1 MNAHASTAVRR
12 PIQSGS
18 LTTTTDCIMT
28 AASTRLAQFAL
39 GLRYEDIP
47 PHVVERAKVSLID
60 TVATSSFGAHLP
72 WSRMVSAYA
81 QRNSAPG
88 EARILGTGLKVRAP
102 FAALANGAQAH
113 AFELDSLCQPS
124 VGVHPGASLT
134 APALAMGQELGIA
147 GKEAITAFVAGFEVM
162 YRIGDAARH
171 TSEHLGFHAPGLTG
185 VFGAV
190 IVAGRLLGLDAAG
203 MANALGIGGSM
214 CSGLLEFSKS
224 GGGMVKRLHL
234 GRAAE
239 GGVLAASLARDGF
252 TGPTHVLEGK
262 FGFLNVFAR
271 DTDPPRLTAGLGEVW
286 HTEKAM
292 LKRYA
297 CHITAHV
304 PVTAALELK
313 AKHGFAG
320 ADVAQVTVAG
330 QDKMVSHHNIT
341 EPEDIA
347 MAQYS
352 TPFCVAMALHR
363 DPLDPRAFNDA
374 NLNDPAIRETCRKTR
389 VVKMAESEQKNRFSS
404 RVTVKLQDGRE
415 LEITA
420 HDFEGMP
427 HRPLTQQGLGEKFK
441 RLTADIPGMD
451 ADKLLERLHGI
462 EQIADLRALF
472 D

>member
-1 MNAHASTAVRR
+1 MKSASRV
-12 PIQSGS
+12 
-18 LTTTTDCIMT
+18 
-28 AASTRLAQFAL
+28 LAEFAL

-47 PHVVERAKVSLID
+47 PHVIERAKTSLID
-60 TVATSSFGAHLP
+60 TVGAASFGAHLP
-72 WSRMVSAYA
+72 WSRMVAAYA
-81 QRNSAPG
+81 QANSAPG
-88 EARILGTGLKVRAP
+88 AARVLGTGLKVRAP

-134 APALAMGQELGIA
+134 APALAVAQEERASGRDMLA
-147 GKEAITAFVAGFEVM
+147 AFVAGFEVM

-185 VFGAV
+185 VFGGA
-190 IVAGRLLGLDAAG
+190 IVAGLLMKLDAEQLAH
-203 MANALGIGGSM
+203 ALGIGGSL
-214 CSGLLEFSKS
+214 CSGLLEFSRS

-252 TGPTHVLEGK
+252 SGPAEVLEGK
-262 FGFLNVFAR
+262 FGFLNVYAR
-271 DTDPPRLTAGLGEVW
+271 DVDPPRLTAGLGSVW

-304 PVTAALELK
+304 PVTAALELR
-313 AKHGFAG
+313 AKHGFSG
-320 ADVAQVTVAG
+320 EDVAAVTVAG
-330 QDKMVSHHNIT
+330 QAKMVSHHNIP
-341 EPEDIA
+341 EPGDLA

-352 TPFCVAMALHR
+352 TPFCVAIALHR
-363 DPLDPRAFNDA
+363 DPLDPRAFNEQ
-374 NLNDPAIRETCRKTR
+374 NLNDPAIRATCRNTQVIALPEAR
-389 VVKMAESEQKNRFSS
+389 QQNRFSS
-404 RVTVKLQDGRE
+404 EVIVVLKDGRE
-415 LEITA
+415 LGLLA

-427 HRPLTQQGLGEKFK
+427 HRPLTRAALAVKFK
-441 RLTADIPGMD
+441 RLVAGIPDLEPD
-451 ADKLLERLHGI
+451 ALLERLH
-462 EQIADLRALF
+462 EVETASDLRALF

>member
-1 MNAHASTAVRR
+1 MMDRNMA
-12 PIQSGS
+12 
-18 LTTTTDCIMT
+18 
-28 AASTRLAQFAL
+28 AASTVLAEFAL

-47 PHVVERAKVSLID
+47 AHVLERAKVSLID
-60 TVATSSFGAHLP
+60 TVGASSFGAQLP
-72 WSRMVSAYA
+72 WSRMIAAYA
-81 QRNSAPG
+81 KRNSATG
-88 EARILGTGLKVRAP
+88 DARILGTTLRVRAP

-134 APALAMGQELGIA
+134 APALAVAQELGA
-147 GKEAITAFVAGFEVM
+147 SGRDMLTAFVAGFEVM

-190 IVAGRLLGLDAAG
+190 IVAGRLLGLDAPQ
-203 MANALGIGGSM
+203 MANALGVGGSM
-214 CSGLLEFSKS
+214 CSGLLEFSRS

-239 GGVLAASLARDGF
+239 GGVLAASLARDGYS
-252 TGPTHVLEGK
+252 GPAQIFEGK
-262 FGFLNVFAR
+262 FGFLNVYAR
-271 DTDPPRLTAGLGEVW
+271 DTDPPRLTAGLGTTW

-313 AKHGFAG
+313 AKHHFSGK
-320 ADVAQVTVAG
+320 DVASVTVAG
-330 QDKMVSHHNIT
+330 QDKIVSHHNIT

-363 DPLDPRAFNDA
+363 DPLDPRQFNDA
-374 NLNDPAIRETCRKTR
+374 NLNDPAIRETCRNTR
-389 VVKMAESEQKNRFSS
+389 VVSMSESEQKNRFSS
-404 RVTVKLQDGRE
+404 RVSVRLKDGRE
-415 LEITA
+415 LDVVA

-427 HRPLTQQGLGEKFK
+427 HRPLSRDALAEKFK
-441 RLTADIPGMD
+441 RLTGDVADLD
-451 ADKLLERLHGI
+451 ADALLARLHGI
-462 EQIADLRALF
+462 ERIADVRALL

>member
-1 MNAHASTAVRR
+1 MSTA
-12 PIQSGS
+12 S
-18 LTTTTDCIMT
+18 M
-28 AASTRLAQFAL
+28 RLAEFAL

-47 PHVVERAKVSLID
+47 AQVIERAKVTLID
-60 TVATSSFGAHLP
+60 TVATSSFGAQLP
-72 WSRMVSAYA
+72 WSRMVAAYA
-81 QRNSAPG
+81 RRNSAPG
-88 EARILGTGLKVRAP
+88 EARILGTDLRVRAP

-134 APALAMGQELGIA
+134 APALAMGQELGA
-147 GKEAITAFVAGFEVM
+147 RGKDVMAAFVAGFEVM

-190 IVAGRLLGLDAAG
+190 IVAGRLLGLDAAR
-203 MANALGIGGSM
+203 MAHALGIGGSM
-214 CSGLLEFSKS
+214 CSGLLEFSRS

-239 GGVLAASLARDGF
+239 GGVLAAALARDGF
-252 TGPTHVLEGK
+252 TGPAEVLEGK
-262 FGFLNVFAR
+262 FGFLNVYAR

-313 AKHGFAG
+313 AKHGFGA
-320 ADVAQVTVAG
+320 ADVARVTVAG
-330 QDKMVSHHNIT
+330 QDKMVSHHDIT
-341 EPEDIA
+341 EPADIA

-352 TPFCVAMALHR
+352 TPFCVALALHR

-374 NLNDPAIRETCRKTR
+374 NLDDAAIRETCRNTR
-389 VVKMAESEQKNRFSS
+389 VVKLSQSEQKNRFSS
-404 RVTVKLQDGRE
+404 RVTVTLKSGAD
-415 LEITA
+415 LECTA

-427 HRPLTQQGLGEKFK
+427 HRPLTAEALEAKFK
-441 RLTADIPGMD
+441 RLTAGMPGID
-451 ADKLLERLHGI
+451 ADRLLSRLHAIERL
-462 EQIADLRALF
+462 DDVRTLF

>member
-1 MNAHASTAVRR
+1 
-12 PIQSGS
+12 
-18 LTTTTDCIMT
+18 MT
-28 AASTRLAQFAL
+28 AARTLAEFAL

-47 PHVVERAKVSLID
+47 ETVLERARTSLID
-60 TVATSSFGAHLP
+60 TVGAASFGAHLP
-72 WSRMVSAYA
+72 WSRMVAAYGSS
-81 QRNSAPG
+81 NSASG
-88 EARILGTGLKVRAP
+88 EARILGTPLRVRAP

-134 APALAMGQELGIA
+134 APALAVGQELGA
-147 GKEAITAFVAGFEVM
+147 SGKALMTAFVAGFEVM

-171 TSEHLGFHAPGLTG
+171 SSEHLGFHAPGLTG
-185 VFGAV
+185 VFGGAV
-190 IVAGRLLGLDAAG
+190 VAGCLHGFDVDR

-214 CSGLLEFSKS
+214 CSGLIEFSKS

-252 TGPTHVLEGK
+252 TGPAQVFEGK
-262 FGFLNVFAR
+262 FGFLTAFAR
-271 DTDPPRLTAGLGEVW
+271 DAEPQRLTANLGTVW

-304 PVTAALELK
+304 PVTAILDLK
-313 AKHGFAG
+313 AQHGITG
-320 ADVAQVTVAG
+320 ADVASVTVWG
-330 QDKMVSHHNIT
+330 NEKMVSHHTIN
-341 EPEDIA
+341 EPGDLA

-352 TPFCVAMALHR
+352 TPFCVALALHR
-363 DPLDPRAFNDA
+363 DPLDPRNFSEENLQDA
-374 NLNDPAIRETCRKTR
+374 AIRATCRN
-389 VVKMAESEQKNRFSS
+389 VSVQVLPESEQKNRFSC
-404 RVTVKLQDGRE
+404 RLVVKLKNGRE
-415 LEITA
+415 LDILA

-427 HRPLTQQGLGEKFK
+427 HRPLTRDALGAKFR
-441 RLTADIPGMD
+441 RLTAGIAGFEDD
-451 ADKLLERLHGI
+451 RVLNRLHA
-462 EQIADLRALF
+462 IADVANVRTLL